1 MWRLKKA
8 WSPCGFPPPNKP
20 HGFTRINQRPL
31 IYGSRFCV
39 TFIRIHPFSSAR
51 VGAGGG
57 AKASGTGLDWV
68 GENEARFTRP
78 GYRTARPGRVRT
90 ERAWLSQCSPSGEE
104 RVGAAGPVMW
114 SSRPFLPSILE
125 GNEKKVIFKV
135 KFDKWWNIIIN

>member
-1 MWRLKKA
+1 MKIKESMISLWLSSSKQTS
-8 WSPCGFPPPNKP
+8 WIHS
-20 HGFTRINQRPL
+20 NQ
-31 IYGSRFCV
+31 S
-39 TFIRIHPFSSAR
+39 TSTHIRVAVLRNIHPHSSVFER
-51 VGAGGG
+51 EGRCGGG